1 MSGKMAKRVSVISD
15 ETLLSEAGLQG
26 LSKRTPLL
34 PQQVTLLTGLSV
46 AALKERRRTKPPKP
60 PLPMLR
66 EKAHGAVWYSFG
78 SVCDYLDEWLPLHV
92 EAEALHAK
100 RLARSETQALGGFS
114 AWLNAAHHQ
123 TERWPCAIIGPHK
136 RPVDAWATIRGEV
149 TMGRSDPIRWLT
161 LPDYLEARLTAAHA
175 QSEAED
181 HAAAVATAKDRR
193 SRAGIVVRKTRVRSY
208 P

>member
-1 MSGKMAKRVSVISD
+1 MAKRVPVISD
-15 ETLLSEAGLQG
+15 EKLLSEAGLQG

-78 SVCDYLDEWLPLHV
+78 SVCEYLDEWLPLHV

-100 RLARSETQALGGFS
+100 RLARAATQAIGGFS
-114 AWLNAAHHQ
+114 AWLNAAHPQ
-123 TERWPCAIIGPHK
+123 TNRWPCAIIGPYK
-136 RPVDAWATIRGEV
+136 RPVDAWTTIRGEIA
-149 TMGRSDPIRWLT
+149 MGRSDPIRWLT
-161 LPDYLEARLTAAHA
+161 LPDYLEARLRAAQA
-175 QSEAED
+175 QGEAEE
-181 HAAAVATAKDRR
+181 HAAAVAMAKDRQA
-193 SRAGIVVRKTRVRSY
+193 RAGTVLGKTRVR
-208 P
+208 PLA